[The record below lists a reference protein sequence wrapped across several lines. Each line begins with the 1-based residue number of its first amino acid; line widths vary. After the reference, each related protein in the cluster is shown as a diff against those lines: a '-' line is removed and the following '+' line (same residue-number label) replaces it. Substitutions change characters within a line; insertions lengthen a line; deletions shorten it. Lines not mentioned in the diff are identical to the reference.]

1 MTGIAIRKQVTC
13 NVNLPESFHL
23 ISKDLALS
31 TDLIAWCIE
40 VGDNNLFTMLG
51 IFTCQSVPTPL
62 DVLVYLVNALH

>member
-31 TDLIAWCIE
+31 TDLMGWCIE
-40 VGDNNLFTMLG
+40 VGDVNLFTMLC
-51 IFTCQSVPTPL
+51 IFTCQSVPMPL
-62 DVLVYLVNALH
+62 DVLIHLGIALH